1 MSRPDLEL
9 RVRDLTLPFRLVDAG
24 VTPGPALAAEFA
36 AVWPAYR
43 AWYLREGEEARPTFA
58 QSRDAVHRHL
68 PELADDYDRAV
79 AAVGGGDLEAR
90 VLSHWCPP
98 PLVGAC
104 SIAMPA
110 TPSPLLVRN
119 YDYPPLLCEMLAL
132 RTRWSGRAVLGMA
145 DLGIGLLDGI
155 NDAGLAAAIAFGGRR
170 EVGTGFGIGIVVRA
184 VLQSCATVAE
194 AAARLARIPVRM
206 SFNVGLIDADGDR
219 AVVRVAPDRPA
230 ESTGLAWC
238 ANRQGPTDWPEHA
251 EYCDTVN
258 RETVLEQLVA
268 FPHADR
274 GDVTAAFLHQ
284 PLFRPL
290 ASSTWGTVYTAAY
303 DPHALG
309 LTLLWPDDG
318 WEIALH
324 AADEGA
330 RPREVLALL
339 PDPKVERHDVA
350 VTRRVDL
357 IA

>member
-1 MSRPDLEL
+1 MSRPDLDL

-24 VTPGPALAAEFA
+24 EAPGPALAAEFDA
-36 AVWPAYR
+36 AWPSYR
-43 AWYLREGEEARPTFA
+43 AWLLREGEAARPTFA
-58 QSRDAVHRHL
+58 QSRDAVRRHL

-90 VLSHWCPP
+90 LLANWCPP

-104 SIAMPA
+104 SIAMLAAPA
-110 TPSPLLVRN
+110 PLLVRN
-119 YDYPPLLCEMLAL
+119 YDYPPLLCDMLVL
-132 RTRWSGRAVLGMA
+132 RTRWSGRVVLGMA
-145 DLGIGLLDGI
+145 DLGLGLLDGV
-155 NDAGLAAAIAFGGRR
+155 NDAGLVAAIAFGGRR
-170 EVGTGFGIGIVVRA
+170 EVGEGFGIGIVVRA

-194 AAARLARIPVRM
+194 AAARLAAIPVQM
-206 SFNVGLIDADGDR
+206 SFNVALLDAAGDH

-230 ESTGLAWC
+230 EATALAWC

-251 EYCDTVN
+251 AYCDTVN
-258 RETVLEQLVA
+258 RETVLEQLAA

-274 GDVTAAFLHQ
+274 DEVTAPFLRQ

-303 DPHALG
+303 DPAALD
-309 LTLLWPDDG
+309 LTLLWPGDRWDL
-318 WEIALH
+318 ALH
-324 AADEGA
+324 AEDAGS